1 MNKHEIFFTRR
12 SLMHPQNKGNFFFN
26 LYIQFFD
33 FRDLFASYVTRV
45 QNFQRS
51 IPQDSLK
58 R

>member
-1 MNKHEIFFTRR
+1 
-12 SLMHPQNKGNFFFN
+12 MHPQNKGNFFY

>member
-1 MNKHEIFFTRR
+1 
-12 SLMHPQNKGNFFFN
+12 MHPQNNGNFSLK

-51 IPQDSLK
+51 IPQDRLK